1 MKRAG
6 FTMIELI
13 FVIVILGILAAV
25 AIPKLAA
32 TRDDAK
38 ISKMTTNIS
47 TLDSDAG
54 TYYTSQGQTNWKA
67 AATTVNKITNVE
79 LFTDTKGATSATSS
93 QWAPGTGG
101 TFYMVAD
108 PGSATASDCIKI
120 TTTVDGNVTA
130 AKGGDTT
137 STVCKQVQVQAA
149 SMLKTYQYGGVG
161 VVR

>member
-38 ISKMTTNIS
+38 ISKMATNLS
-47 TLDSDAG
+47 TVVSDAG
-54 TYYTSQGQTNWKA
+54 TYYTSQGETNWA
-67 AATTVNKITNVE
+67 DAATKVSDLTNVT
-79 LFTDTKGATSATSS
+79 LYTDQKGATVADTT
-93 QWAPGTGG
+93 QWAPAAGG
-101 TFYMVAD
+101 TFYLVSN
-108 PGSATASDCIKI
+108 PGAAANSDCIKI
-120 TTTVDGNVTA
+120 TTTADGNVTIG
-130 AKGGDTT
+130 KGGDTT
-137 STVCKQVQVQAA
+137 STVCTNVQTQVS
-149 SMLKTYQYGGVG
+149 SMIKSYQFGGVG